1 VQKWRR
7 KVTSFETSIG
17 KQSVGEPPIH
27 RLPPDINLNNWTY
40 ACPELSPLEFLH
52 LTTQDAR
59 YGGSNLRQN
68 LDFFRY
74 WQHSITCST
83 VVCQTAANVN
93 QVELTLRPPNVSHL
107 L

>member
-1 VQKWRR
+1 VEKWRR

-40 ACPELSPLEFLH
+40 AYPELSPLEFLH
-52 LTTQDAR
+52 PTTQDAR

-68 LDFFRY
+68 LDFADTGN
-74 WQHSITCST
+74 I
-83 VVCQTAANVN
+83 
-93 QVELTLRPPNVSHL
+93 PSHAPL
-107 L
+107 LFVKQLPM